1 MSTATKLYSSAEFF
15 EWVSLPENRGR
26 YFELERGEIVVMP
39 PPGKLHGFVC
49 GNVARL
55 LGNYAAESGRGY
67 VCGNDAGV
75 IVEEDPDTVRGP
87 DVTFYVDAET
97 ADDMTRG
104 YATTPPL
111 LAVEVL
117 SPHDRVGPTMRRVTQ
132 LIQRGVKMVWLV
144 DLETREVDVC
154 RESLS
159 VQSFDEAATL
169 TAEDLMPGL
178 KIAVADLFRVPGMA
192 NGASLP

>member
-15 EWVSLPENRGR
+15 DWVSLPENRGR
-26 YFELERGEIVVMP
+26 YFELERGEIIVLP

-49 GNVARL
+49 GNVAGL
-55 LGNYAAESGRGY
+55 LRTYGFEVGRGY
-67 VCGNDAGV
+67 VCTNDSGV
-75 IVEEDPDTVRGP
+75 IVEENPDTVRGL
-87 DVTFYVDAET
+87 DVTFYVDDET

-117 SPHDRVGPTMRRVTQ
+117 SPHDRIGPTMRRVTQ
-132 LIQRGVKMVWLV
+132 LIQRGVKIVWLV
-144 DLETREVDVC
+144 DLEAREVDVC
-154 RESLS
+154 RDSLS

-169 TAEDLMPGL
+169 TAEDLLPGL
-178 KIAVADLFRVPGMA
+178 KIAVADLFRVPGMST
-192 NGASLP
+192 NS